1 MIEKG
6 KNIQSWQGKNIN
18 AKILYSRAGVAQHIW
33 IDNENG
39 SIIVDSGDGLLRDIL
54 SNNLDINQIKGIVF
68 THGHFDHVGG
78 LHSLLGFMRMKERK
92 EVLSIFA
99 PDGCKEAFSIVDNF
113 KQFYQDTIPFKI
125 SCRELQSDEVFQIAG
140 MTIKAYPVVHCG
152 STKGSGILKQ
162 IPALG
167 YRISYKGETIAISGD
182 TGMCSSLKELVK
194 GVDLAILEATLQ
206 TSVGVEKEMLEKVHL
221 SEDLAKEVGK
231 LAKDSIL
238 IHKGKRKS
246 DIRQQT

>member
-1 MIEKG
+1 MIKRKE
-6 KNIQSWQGKNIN
+6 NIQSWQGENLDT
-18 AKILYSRAGVAQHIW
+18 KILYSRAGVAQHIW
-33 IDNENG
+33 ISNENG
-39 SIIVDSGDGLLRDIL
+39 SILFDTGDGVLRDIL
-54 SNNLDINQIKGIVF
+54 NNNLDISQIKGIVF

-99 PDGCKEAFSIVDNF
+99 PKGCKEAFSIADNF
-113 KQFYQDTIPFKI
+113 MRCYRDTTPFKL
-125 SCRELQSDEVFQIAG
+125 SCKEIQSNEVFQIAG
-140 MTIKAYPVVHCG
+140 MIIKPYPVVHCG
-152 STKGSGILKQ
+152 STKGSGILSQ

-194 GVDLAILEATLQ
+194 GVDLAILEATLE
-206 TSVGVEKEMLEKVHL
+206 TSKGANKETLEKVHL
-221 SEDLAKEVGK
+221 SEDLAKEIGT
-231 LAKDSIL
+231 LAKDFIL
-238 IHKGKRKS
+238 VHKGKRKS

>member
-1 MIEKG
+1 
-6 KNIQSWQGKNIN
+6 
-18 AKILYSRAGVAQHIW
+18 
-33 IDNENG
+33 
-39 SIIVDSGDGLLRDIL
+39 
-54 SNNLDINQIKGIVF
+54 
-68 THGHFDHVGG
+68 
-78 LHSLLGFMRMKERK
+78 MRMKERK
-92 EVLSIFA
+92 EPLFIFA

-113 KQFYQDTIPFKI
+113 VQCYPETIPFKI
-125 SCRELQSDEVFQIAG
+125 VCKEVQPDEVLQIAD

-221 SEDLAKEVGK
+221 SEDLAKEIGT
-231 LAKDSIL
+231 LAKNSIL
-238 IHKGKRKS
+238 VHKGKRKETK
-246 DIRQQT
+246 R

>member
-1 MIEKG
+1 MIESG
-6 KNIQSWQGKNIN
+6 KNIQSWQGKNLDTT
-18 AKILYSRAGVAQHIW
+18 ILYSRAGVAQHIW
-33 IDNENG
+33 ISNQNG
-39 SIIVDSGDGLLRDIL
+39 SVLFDTGDGVLRDIL
-54 SNNLDINQIKGIVF
+54 DTNLDINQIKGIVF

-92 EVLSIFA
+92 KVLSIFA
-99 PDGCKEAFSIVDNF
+99 PKGCKEAFSIVDNF
-113 KQFYQDTIPFKI
+113 VQCYSKTIPFRI
-125 SCRELQSDEVFQIAG
+125 SNNELQSDEVFQIAG

-206 TSVGVEKEMLEKVHL
+206 TSVGVKKEMLEKVHL
-221 SEDLAKEVGK
+221 SEDLAKEIGT
-231 LAKDSIL
+231 LAKNSIL
-238 IHKGKRKS
+238 VHKGKRA
-246 DIRQQT
+246 